1 MKPIVVLD
9 TNVILDILVF
19 EDPKSS
25 TIRLALEHQSV
36 DALRSHIT
44 VSELADVIARP
55 AFALSAGKQ
64 AQILQLWQSWSRLIE
79 DAAID
84 RAPMQCRDP
93 DDQIFIDLAY
103 SFKPALLLSKDLRVL
118 ELRQRALREQIEIS
132 DDYTCLARLLNNA
145 DSRP

>member
-25 TIRLALEHQSV
+25 IIRIALENQSI
-36 DALRSHIT
+36 DTLRSHAT

-55 AFALSAGKQ
+55 AFALSTIKQ
-64 AQILQLWQSWSRLIE
+64 EQILLHWQNWSRLIE
-79 DAAID
+79 DAAIAK
-84 RAPMQCRDP
+84 APMHCRDP

-103 SFKPALLLSKDLRVL
+103 SFKPALLLSKDVRVL
-118 ELRQRALREQIEIS
+118 ELRQGALREQIEIS
-132 DDYTCLARLLNNA
+132 DDYTCLTRLLYNS
-145 DSRP
+145 D